1 MVPSSASERGNTRP
15 LTVATVLLLVVVAL
29 VLVGFS
35 PLGLRAFG
43 GADGEWERLSL
54 IGQTYGAVSA
64 LISVLALVGVA
75 VTLVFQARETRH
87 SVEESRRQAMGELL
101 QMAMDDPDLDEC
113 WGPVPADEDPKAR
126 KQQLYTNMIVTQWGT
141 AFRAGAMP
149 ERRLRA
155 NAAEMF
161 RGPVGRAYWAAA
173 RESRLRTTGRRLDRR
188 FNEILD
194 EEYQKAGP
202 AEPAQLGDDR
212 EGGVPPEGAERT
224 RSGAGRLLLAFASGA
239 AVAGAAAGIVRH
251 LRRNAA
257 RSQGAAGT
265 TQVPAGPEGP
275 PSGPRRGRFSAWPY
289 RRPSWR
295 ARRSNRWRTA
305 GSGRTWPPTTRT

>member
-1 MVPSSASERGNTRP
+1 MVA
-15 LTVATVLLLVVVAL
+15 VAL
-29 VLVGFS
+29 VGVS

-64 LISVLALVGVA
+64 LIAVLALVGVA

-113 WGPVPADEDPKAR
+113 WGPVPGDEDPKTR

-173 RESRLRTTGRRLDRR
+173 RESRLRTTGHRLDRR

-194 EEYQKAGP
+194 EEYQKAVP
-202 AEPAQLGDDR
+202 AEPAQHGGNR
-212 EGGVPPEGAERT
+212 EGAPPEGEERT
-224 RSGAGRLLLAFASGA
+224 RSGAGRLLLALASGA
-239 AVAGAAAGIVRH
+239 AIAGAAAGIVQY
-251 LRRNAA
+251 LRRN
-257 RSQGAAGT
+257 RHLSQGTSGP
-265 TQVPAGPEGP
+265 TQEVSPCPEGP
-275 PSGPRRGRFSAWPY
+275 PSGRRRGRFSAWPY
-289 RRPSWR
+289 RRLS
-295 ARRSNRWRTA
+295 
-305 GSGRTWPPTTRT
+305 